1 MLAIIPARKGSKKI
15 KNKNRR
21 LINRKPLISY
31 TIEAALKS
39 KYISQLL
46 VSSDDKEIIKIAS
59 QYNIDTPF
67 LRPKKISLDKS
78 EMKQVIIYN
87 IEKLT
92 KLKKKKIHEVILLQ
106 PTSPLRTSKD
116 IDLAIKLF
124 KKNKADSVI
133 AVKKVDI
140 PHKWLLNLGKKNKLK
155 LKNSNLNMST
165 NRQSYETL
173 YIPNG
178 SIFIFNYNFLKKSK
192 NYYGKRTYGYIMPKV
207 KSFDIDDQTDFQIE
221 EGFLKKNYEK

>member
-46 VSSDDKEIIKIAS
+46 VSSDDKAIIKIAS

-78 EMKQVIIYN
+78 EMKQLIIYN

-92 KLKKKKIHEVILLQ
+92 VFHTNNEKQI
-106 PTSPLRTSKD
+106 T
-116 IDLAIKLF
+116 
-124 KKNKADSVI
+124 DS
-133 AVKKVDI
+133 
-140 PHKWLLNLGKKNKLK
+140 
-155 LKNSNLNMST
+155 
-165 NRQSYETL
+165 
-173 YIPNG
+173 
-178 SIFIFNYNFLKKSK
+178 FI
-192 NYYGKRTYGYIMPKV
+192 IV
-207 KSFDIDDQTDFQIE
+207 
-221 EGFLKKNYEK
+221 

>member
-46 VSSDDKEIIKIAS
+46 VSSDDKAIIKIAS

-78 EMKQVIIYN
+78 EMKQLIIYN
-87 IEKLT
+87 IEKLI
-92 KLKKKKIHEVILLQ
+92 KLKKKKY
-106 PTSPLRTSKD
+106 TR
-116 IDLAIKLF
+116 
-124 KKNKADSVI
+124 
-133 AVKKVDI
+133 
-140 PHKWLLNLGKKNKLK
+140 
-155 LKNSNLNMST
+155 
-165 NRQSYETL
+165 
-173 YIPNG
+173 
-178 SIFIFNYNFLKKSK
+178 
-192 NYYGKRTYGYIMPKV
+192 
-207 KSFDIDDQTDFQIE
+207 SFCFSQH
-221 EGFLKKNYEK
+221 LH